1 MTALFTCVNEPTKE
15 VKHKIDRVRK
25 SSSFFHLQ
33 RDVPYISVIPAFL
46 HVTWLPQCPER
57 PRQHSKGRWEP
68 WCVQAPP
75 SWDNP
80 GHSWTRGGGS
90 WHPSS
95 QKGNHSFTQR
105 PTQSHQ
111 MGTVFC
117 HCLSRMENSSPAF
130 CAINFM
136 LRAQQSQKTLKS
148 HLLVKY
154 KKHLSEAKSVK
165 EMLNCT
171 LSWQNLRLRL
181 QEKTLAVKVH
191 KIYPNLSDYFLRK
204 SPFELLFNR
213 RTNV

>member
-15 VKHKIDRVRK
+15 ANHKIDSIRK

-33 RDVPYISVIPAFL
+33 RDVTYISVISSFL
-46 HVTWLPQCPER
+46 
-57 PRQHSKGRWEP
+57 PRHLATPVPWEATKWGQTEP
-68 WCVQAPP
+68 WCVQASLPR
-75 SWDNP
+75 DNP
-80 GHSWTRGGGS
+80 GHSWRPGAAS

-105 PTQSHQ
+105 PAQSYQ

-117 HCLSRMENSSPAF
+117 HCLSRLEHSSPDF
-130 CAINFM
+130 CAINSM

-154 KKHLSEAKSVK
+154 KKHLSGAKSLK
-165 EMLNCT
+165 EMLNRT
-171 LSWQNLRLRL
+171 LSWQNLRLGL
-181 QEKTLAVKVH
+181 QGKTLAVKVH

>member
-1 MTALFTCVNEPTKE
+1 MSPPRRQTTRSTALGRATP
-15 VKHKIDRVRK
+15 
-25 SSSFFHLQ
+25 FF
-33 RDVPYISVIPAFL
+33 ISREMWLTAVLLPAFL
-46 HVTWLPQCPER
+46 HVTWLPQSPGRQQSEGRQSPGVCR
-57 PRQHSKGRWEP
+57 ARSPR
-68 WCVQAPP
+68 
-75 SWDNP
+75 DNP
-80 GHSWTRGGGS
+80 GHSWQPGAAS

-105 PTQSHQ
+105 PAQSHQ

-117 HCLSRMENSSPAF
+117 HCLSRLEHSSPDF
-130 CAINFM
+130 CAINSM

-154 KKHLSEAKSVK
+154 KKHLSGAKSLK
-165 EMLNCT
+165 EMLNRT

-181 QEKTLAVKVH
+181 QGKTLAVKVH